1 MIYNESLKYLLK
13 MYSEG
18 HLLTFCMDKSID
30 MFTFENSSVIQE
42 ENCETCFHWRNRHR
56 LGLEQLV
63 RTLSL
68 RDPKRL
74 FKGAREQ
81 GRAEV
86 ECGGVKP
93 PPFSK
98 AAGNL
103 LSLSVII
110 GLVGSGDF

>member
-18 HLLTFCMDKSID
+18 HLLKSID
-30 MFTFENSSVIQE
+30 MFTFENGSVTQE
-42 ENCETCFHWRNRHR
+42 ENCKTCFQWRNRHR

-63 RTLSL
+63 RTLSF

-86 ECGGVKP
+86 ECGGVTPHLFPKP
-93 PPFSK
+93 PV
-98 AAGNL
+98 NY
-103 LSLSVII
+103 
-110 GLVGSGDF
+110 